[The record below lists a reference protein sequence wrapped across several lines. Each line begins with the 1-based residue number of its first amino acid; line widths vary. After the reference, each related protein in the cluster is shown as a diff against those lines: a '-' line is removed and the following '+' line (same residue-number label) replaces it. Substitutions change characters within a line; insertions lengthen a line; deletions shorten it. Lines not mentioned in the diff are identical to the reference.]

1 MEEFKWNHFLELLL
15 GILKRLEAQEVKKD
29 VPTALFLCAIILVCS
44 TIIVLGLLLYGPRL
58 MRMRGQ
64 PKEQGAKRSETS
76 FSSNSYNTG
85 DFADQ
90 KTTKTKIF

>member
-44 TIIVLGLLLYGPRL
+44 TIIVLGLLLYGPKL

-64 PKEQGAKRSETS
+64 SKEQNTKKGGTS
-76 FSSNSYNTG
+76 YSTYNTG

-90 KTTKTKIF
+90 KTTKTF